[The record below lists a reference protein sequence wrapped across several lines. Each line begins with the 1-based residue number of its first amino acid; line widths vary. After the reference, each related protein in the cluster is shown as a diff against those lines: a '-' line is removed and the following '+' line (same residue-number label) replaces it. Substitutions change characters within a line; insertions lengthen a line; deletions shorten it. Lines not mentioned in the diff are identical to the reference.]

1 MYDKDIKKKGSGQM
15 SRNEMEIR
23 IEGLEKYYGKKH
35 ALKNV
40 TLTIPSGMFG
50 LLGRN
55 GAGKTTL
62 MKVLATLIGKQGG
75 KVTVCGIPVEEAARI
90 RRITG
95 YLPQEFSMYPNM
107 GVYEAMDYLGALSK
121 MPKKVRKER
130 IPVLLEKVNLQEH
143 YRTKIRALS
152 GGMKRRLGIAQA
164 ILHDPKVLIVD
175 EPTAGLDPEERVRF
189 RNLLCEIAE
198 DRIVI
203 LSTHI
208 VGDIEATCE
217 QIAIMDEGE
226 IYYNGTVMDLLR
238 MTEGKVYTA
247 QISRKDLAKMKENYV
262 LTSMLTQGNNVMVR
276 FLSEQKPQVEASACE
291 PGVEDAYMYMMQEK
305 EGFSHV
311 LDLV

>member
-107 GVYEAMDYLGALSK
+107 GVYEAIDYLGALSK

-247 QISRKDLAKMKENYV
+247 QISRKELAKMKENYV

-291 PGVEDAYMYMMQEK
+291 PGVEDAYMYLMQEK